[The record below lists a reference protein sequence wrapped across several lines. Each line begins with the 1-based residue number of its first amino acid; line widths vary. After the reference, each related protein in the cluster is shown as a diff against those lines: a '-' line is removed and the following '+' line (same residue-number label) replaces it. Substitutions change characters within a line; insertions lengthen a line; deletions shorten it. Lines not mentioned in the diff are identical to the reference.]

1 MKARRTYWHLEEQ
14 KRVPSAYEIG
24 TSRLLYYPERGFEVE
39 TPVSAW
45 FRRHQ
50 QGSPLKL
57 AALDRF
63 RDPRET
69 TYTKYVALGREKES
83 FVDGL
88 LRSAEESGYDA
99 KLDASWLESLERWLP
114 VLLYPCHGLQ
124 MVSGYIGQLAPT
136 SELVTVF
143 AFQAADEMRR
153 IQRLAYRARQLE
165 PRASGFRRGK
175 EAWQRVR
182 EWQPFRRLIEELLVT
197 YDFGDALVAHGLVVK
212 PVFDA
217 FFIRHGGRLA
227 EAERDPLLS
236 RLFFS
241 FDEDCRWH
249 ESFTDELVRVL
260 VADSPENAAFIANVV
275 RSRYPAARAAV
286 AAFEPW
292 WTREGAEPYASV
304 LEALDAELH
313 QRWRGLGLEVSS

>member
-1 MKARRTYWHLEEQ
+1 MKARRTYWHLEDK

-39 TPVSAW
+39 TPVAAW

-50 QGSPLKL
+50 TGGSLKL
-57 AALDRF
+57 AALERF

-69 TYTKYVALGREKES
+69 TYTKYVALGREKEA

-88 LRSAEESGYDA
+88 LRAADESGYDG
-99 KLDASWLESLERWLP
+99 KLDPHWLESLERWLP

-124 MVSGYIGQLAPT
+124 MVSAYVGQLAPT

-153 IQRLAYRARQLE
+153 IQRLAYRSRQLE
-165 PRASGFRRGK
+165 HRAPGFRRGK
-175 EAWQRVR
+175 ENWQRVH
-182 EWQPFRRLIEELLVT
+182 EWQPFRKLIEELLVT
-197 YDFGDALVAHGLVVK
+197 YDFGAALVALGLVVK
-212 PVFDA
+212 PVFDS
-217 FFIRHGGRLA
+217 FFMRHGGRLA
-227 EAERDPLLS
+227 EARHDPLLS

-241 FDEDCRWH
+241 LDEDCRWH
-249 ESFTDELVRVL
+249 ESFTDELVHLL
-260 VADSPENAAFIANVV
+260 VADSPENAVFIANVV
-275 RSRYPAARAAV
+275 RERYAVARAAL

-292 WTREGAEPYASV
+292 WAADAEPYSAV
-304 LEALDAELH
+304 LAALDAELGK
-313 QRWRGLGLEVSS
+313 RWQKLGLEVAA